1 MKALIEKYAKRL
13 DALTRRERIM
23 LFAAGAALIL
33 TFFYLLG
40 SGPAMER
47 RRLLTL
53 HIVDQNNMIIA
64 ADAQR
69 TELERTLKQDPDVAV
84 RERIAERRK
93 QIGELDTQL
102 AGLQRTLVPPQSMG
116 IVLEQLVGQ
125 DRRVHIVELRNLP
138 ATPLVQKEGEAAAPA
153 GGAPAQSAGG
163 RAAAPGRHVYKHGV
177 RVVIEGSYLDLLNY
191 VARVEKQPWQVY
203 WGKTVMSS
211 DYPTARVELTL
222 YTLSLDQA
230 WLVV

>member
-1 MKALIEKYAKRL
+1 MKTLFEKYAKRL

-23 LFAAGAALIL
+23 VFAAVAALIL
-33 TFFYLLG
+33 TFFYVLG
-40 SGPAMER
+40 IGPATER
-47 RRLLTL
+47 SRLLNR
-53 HIVDQNNMIIA
+53 HIAEQKNMIIA

-69 TELERTLKQDPDVAV
+69 NELERTLKQDPDVAV
-84 RERIAERRK
+84 RERIAEKRK

-116 IVLEQLVGQ
+116 VVLEQLVGNE
-125 DRRVHIVELRNLP
+125 RRVRIVELRNLP
-138 ATPLVQKEGEAAAPA
+138 ATPLVQKDGETTAPA
-153 GGAPAQSAGG
+153 TGPPAQQAGG
-163 RAAAPGRHVYKHGV
+163 QPAVPGRHVYKHGV
-177 RVVIEGSYLDLLNY
+177 HVVIEGSYLDLLNY
-191 VARVEKQPWQVY
+191 VARLEKQPWQVY